1 MLPALMAAMKGLA
14 ALPKLVD
21 AVNELGERLNRVAA
35 DERLTEKKSRNR
47 DAVRAIID
55 KQRVSGGTDGQRSEP
70 HRPR

>member
-14 ALPKLVD
+14 ALPRLVD
-21 AVNELGERLNRVAA
+21 AVTELGERLNRIAA

-47 DAVRAIID
+47 DAVRDIIN
-55 KQRVSGGTDGQRSEP
+55 KRVSGGEDGQRRDP